1 MERAA
6 LEIER
11 RKLKWDC
18 RDVAESRAKGEQDVR
33 GGGAGRRVEG
43 RVHPFHPT
51 GVEPVSSKHQLERRS
66 IGLVLVP
73 CAPAASAL
81 AVAALPSQA
90 GDAALELKASKLV
103 WVLFPMQ
110 RVLGCESLAALYAVS
125 RIMN

>member
-1 MERAA
+1 MGLQGRGREQGEVRA
-6 LEIER
+6 
-11 RKLKWDC
+11 
-18 RDVAESRAKGEQDVR
+18 
-33 GGGAGRRVEG
+33 GGAGGRVEG
-43 RVHPFHPT
+43 RVRPFHPT
-51 GVEPVSSKHQLERRS
+51 GVELVSSKHQLERRS

-110 RVLGCESLAALYAVS
+110 RVLGCESLAALYAAS